1 MFQVTPMLSHSIY
14 VSVIFACHPHSATI
28 TWGAVFQGVI
38 AAPHRESIQARIGE
52 KNHGF
57 RWEKIRIHIYIY
69 IILYYIIYIYYIY
82 IYISGVKL
90 ESQIFRPYIIICFSY
105 IMVSPHVPMIPFLF
119 HPVFFRRWWRHRAP
133 RMFDGLHDV
142 WFLDPRELL
151 SSSEVWPRWAMQR
164 PKEATLRGAPGRM
177 AWAGRAENFR
187 WPNGH
192 PLGATTRPGKHTT
205 SYWTWPFIVDLP
217 IKNCDFPLLC

>member
-1 MFQVTPMLSHSIY
+1 MFQVTPILSHSIY

-57 RWEKIRIHIYIY
+57 GWEKIRIHTLYIY
-69 IILYYIIYIYYIY
+69 ILYIYIYYIIYIIY

-119 HPVFFRRWWRHRAP
+119 HPFFSDGGEGTGHRGCSTA
-133 RMFDGLHDV
+133 
-142 WFLDPRELL
+142 
-151 SSSEVWPRWAMQR
+151 S
-164 PKEATLRGAPGRM
+164 
-177 AWAGRAENFR
+177 
-187 WPNGH
+187 
-192 PLGATTRPGKHTT
+192 TTCGFWIPA
-205 SYWTWPFIVDLP
+205 S
-217 IKNCDFPLLC
+217 C